1 MFPKLTLSLILLNA
15 TLLLT
20 GVFGRDFQK
29 LHEREP
35 VVQGPG
41 VTRVGKLS
49 AYLPALKDTAGDTDV
64 YYLEGKEAGATV
76 FVMGGVHAN
85 ESAGMLSAV
94 LLVENAVVN
103 AGRLIVVP
111 HANESSFS
119 NTAPSEGVPTRF
131 EIKTPTGV
139 RWFRYGDRLTNP
151 IDQWPDPEVYVH
163 YPSGQFLSDF
173 EVRNLDRSFPGR
185 ADGNFTE
192 KVAFALTELVR
203 KENADLSIDLHEAR
217 PMNPIV
223 NCIITHERARKL
235 AALASIDLDS
245 KGVQMRLE
253 PSPKKLRG
261 MSHRELGDHTQTLA
275 VLMETGNP
283 IQDKLHARADEALIL
298 TGKDDFFA
306 RAASSGLLY
315 VPYLENGLSM
325 EERVGRHVAS
335 IQELLTVF
343 ADLYPEKKMAVDH
356 LPTYEQIRKQGVGQF
371 LLGSGIS
378 SAPSKPAGQAG
389 T

>member
-1 MFPKLTLSLILLNA
+1 MFPKLYISLIFLVVS
-15 TLLLT
+15 LLLAAYS
-20 GVFGRDFQK
+20 GRDFMK

-35 VVQGPG
+35 VVKGPG

-49 AYLPALKDTAGDTDV
+49 TYLPSLKNTDGDTDV
-64 YYLEGKEAGATV
+64 FYLEGKEPGGTV

-94 LLVENAVVN
+94 VLVENAVVN

-111 HANESSFS
+111 HANESGFT
-119 NTAPSEGVPTRF
+119 NTAPSEGVPSRF
-131 EIKTPTGV
+131 NIKTPGGT

-151 IDQWPDPEVYVH
+151 INQWPDPEVYVH
-163 YPSGQFLSDF
+163 YPSGQLLSDF

-185 ADGNFTE
+185 PNGNFTE
-192 KVAFALTELVR
+192 RVAYALTELVR
-203 KENADLSIDLHEAR
+203 KEQADVTIDLHEAR

-223 NCIITHERARKL
+223 NCIITHERAREL
-235 AALASIDLDS
+235 SSLASIDLDS

-298 TGKDDFFA
+298 TGKDEFFA
-306 RAASSGLLY
+306 RAASNGLLY

-325 EERVGRHVAS
+325 EERVGRNVAS
-335 IQELLTVF
+335 INELVTVF
-343 ADLYPEKKMAVDH
+343 SDLYPDKKIGIEH
-356 LPTYEQIRKQGVGQF
+356 LPSYDEVKEKGVGQF
-371 LLGSGIS
+371 LL
-378 SAPSKPAGQAG
+378 KP
-389 T
+389 

>member
-1 MFPKLTLSLILLNA
+1 MFPKLHISLILLVVS
-15 TLLLT
+15 LLLA
-20 GVFGRDFQK
+20 GIFGRDFMK

-35 VVQGPG
+35 VVKGPG

-49 AYLPALKDTAGDTDV
+49 TYLPVLKDSAGDTDV
-64 YYLEGKEAGATV
+64 YYLEGKEPGGTV

-94 LLVENAVVN
+94 ILVENAVVN

-111 HANESSFS
+111 HANESGFS
-119 NTAPSEGVPTRF
+119 NTAPSEGVPSRF
-131 EIKTPTGV
+131 HIKTTGGT

-163 YPSGQFLSDF
+163 YPSGQLLSDF

-185 ADGNFTE
+185 PNGNFTE
-192 KVAFALTELVR
+192 RVAYALTELVR
-203 KENADLSIDLHEAR
+203 KEKADLSIDLHEAR

-223 NCIITHERARKL
+223 NCIITHERAKEL
-235 AALASIDLDS
+235 SSLASIDLDS

-261 MSHRELGDHTQTLA
+261 MSHRELGDHTETLA

-306 RAASSGLLY
+306 RAASKGLLY

-325 EERVGRHVAS
+325 EERVGRNVS
-335 IQELLTVF
+335 SFQELVTVYSCL
-343 ADLYPEKKMAVDH
+343 LYTSPSPRDRTRSRM
-356 LPTYEQIRKQGVGQF
+356 P
-371 LLGSGIS
+371 S
-378 SAPSKPAGQAG
+378 SA
-389 T
+389 

>member
-1 MFPKLTLSLILLNA
+1 MFPKWPLSLVLLA
-15 TLLLT
+15 VSLLLT
-20 GVFGRDFQK
+20 GVFGLDFLK
-29 LHEREP
+29 LYEREP
-35 VVQGPG
+35 VVKGPG

-49 AYLPALKDTAGDTDV
+49 SYLPALKGTPGDTDV

-94 LLVENAVVN
+94 VLVENAVVK
-103 AGRLIVVP
+103 AGRLIVVT
-111 HANESSFS
+111 HANQSAFT

-131 EIKTPTGV
+131 HIKTAGGT

-151 IDQWPDPEVYVH
+151 INQWPDPEVYVH
-163 YPSGQFLSDF
+163 YPSGQLLSDF

-203 KENADLSIDLHEAR
+203 KENADLTIDLHEAR

-223 NCIITHERARKL
+223 NCIITHERAKKL
-235 AALASIDLDS
+235 SALASIDLDS
-245 KGVQMRLE
+245 MGVQMRLE

-261 MSHRELGDHTQTLA
+261 MSHRELGDHTQTLS

-283 IQDKLHARADEALIL
+283 IQDKLHARADEELIL

-306 RAASSGLLY
+306 RAASNGLLY

-335 IQELLTVF
+335 IQQLANVF
-343 ADLYPEKKMAVDH
+343 SDLYPDRKIAIAG
-356 LPTYEQIRKQGVGQF
+356 LPSYTQIRQQGVGQF
-371 LLGSGIS
+371 LL
-378 SAPSKPAGQAG
+378 KP
-389 T
+389 

>member
-1 MFPKLTLSLILLNA
+1 MFPKLSMSLILL
-15 TLLLT
+15 TISLLLA
-20 GVFGRDFQK
+20 GFFGRDFLK

-35 VVQGPG
+35 VVKGPG
-41 VTRVGKLS
+41 VTKVGKLS
-49 AYLPALKDTAGDTDV
+49 SYLPALKETDGDTDV
-64 YYLEGKEAGATV
+64 FYLEGKEPGGTV

-94 LLVENAVVN
+94 VLVENAVVT

-111 HANESSFS
+111 HANESGFT
-119 NTAPSEGVPTRF
+119 NTAPSEGVPSRF
-131 EIKTPTGV
+131 HIKTAGGT

-151 IDQWPDPEVYVH
+151 INQWPDPEVYVH

-185 ADGNFTE
+185 PNGNFTE
-192 KVAFALTELVR
+192 RVAFALTELVR
-203 KENADLSIDLHEAR
+203 TEKADLTIDLHEAR

-223 NCIITHERARKL
+223 NCIITHERAREL
-235 AALASIDLDS
+235 SSLASIDLDS

-261 MSHRELGDHTQTLA
+261 MSHREFGDHTETLA

-298 TGKDDFFA
+298 TGKDEFFA
-306 RAASSGLLY
+306 RAATKGLLY
-315 VPYLENGLSM
+315 VPYLENGLSL
-325 EERVGRHVAS
+325 EERVGRNVAS
-335 IQELLTVF
+335 INELVTVF
-343 ADLYPEKKMAVDH
+343 SDLYPDKKIAVANLPGYDQIKEK
-356 LPTYEQIRKQGVGQF
+356 GVGQF
-371 LLGSGIS
+371 LL
-378 SAPSKPAGQAG
+378 KP
-389 T
+389 

>member
-1 MFPKLTLSLILLNA
+1 MFPKLYISLMLLA
-15 TLLLT
+15 VSFLLA
-20 GVFGRDFQK
+20 VIFGKDFMK

-35 VVQGPG
+35 VVKGPG

-49 AYLPALKDTAGDTDV
+49 TYLPSLKDTAGDTDV
-64 YYLEGKEAGATV
+64 FYLEGKEPGGTV

-94 LLVENAVVN
+94 VLVENAVVN

-111 HANESSFS
+111 HANESGFT
-119 NTAPSEGVPTRF
+119 NTAPSEGVPSRF
-131 EIKTPTGV
+131 NIKTAGGT

-151 IDQWPDPEVYVH
+151 INQWPDPEVYVH
-163 YPSGQFLSDF
+163 YPSGQLLSDF

-185 ADGNFTE
+185 PNGNFTE
-192 KVAFALTELVR
+192 RVAYALTELVR
-203 KENADLSIDLHEAR
+203 KEKADVTIDLHEAR

-223 NCIITHERARKL
+223 NCIITHERAKEL
-235 AALASIDLDS
+235 ASLASIDMDS

-298 TGKDDFFA
+298 TGKDEFFV
-306 RAASSGLLY
+306 RAASKGLLY
-315 VPYLENGLSM
+315 VPYLENSLSM

-335 IQELLTVF
+335 INELVTVF
-343 ADLYPEKKMAVDH
+343 SDLYPDKKIGIVH
-356 LPTYEQIRKQGVGQF
+356 LPSYDQIKEKGVGQF
-371 LLGSGIS
+371 LL
-378 SAPSKPAGQAG
+378 KP
-389 T
+389 

>member
-1 MFPKLTLSLILLNA
+1 MNRMFPKVHVSLILLVA
-15 TLLLT
+15 ALLLT
-20 GVFGRDFQK
+20 GISAMDFLQ

-35 VVQGPG
+35 VVNGPG

-49 AYLPALKDTAGDTDV
+49 AYLPALKDTVGDTDV
-64 YYLEGKEAGATV
+64 YYLEGKEPGGTV

-85 ESAGMLSAV
+85 ESAGMVSAV
-94 LLVENAVVN
+94 VLVENAVVKT
-103 AGRLIVVP
+103 GRLIVVP
-111 HANESSFS
+111 HANQSAFS

-131 EIKTPTGV
+131 YFKTPSGT

-151 IDQWPDPEVYVH
+151 IDQWPDPDVYVH
-163 YPSGQFLSDF
+163 YPSGQLLSDF

-185 ADGNFTE
+185 PNGNFTE
-192 KVAFALTELVR
+192 RVAFALTELIR
-203 KENADLSIDLHEAR
+203 KENADVSIDLHEAR

-223 NCIITHERARKL
+223 NCIITHERAKEL
-235 AALASIDLDS
+235 SSLASIDLDS
-245 KGVQMRLE
+245 KDVQMRLE

-298 TGKDDFFA
+298 TGKDEFFA
-306 RAASSGLLY
+306 RAAANGLLY

-335 IQELLTVF
+335 FKELVAVF
-343 ADLYPEKKMAVDH
+343 SDLYPERKLAIDH
-356 LPTYEQIRKQGVGQF
+356 LPDYDQIKVQGVGRF
-371 LLGSGIS
+371 LL
-378 SAPSKPAGQAG
+378 QQ
-389 T
+389 